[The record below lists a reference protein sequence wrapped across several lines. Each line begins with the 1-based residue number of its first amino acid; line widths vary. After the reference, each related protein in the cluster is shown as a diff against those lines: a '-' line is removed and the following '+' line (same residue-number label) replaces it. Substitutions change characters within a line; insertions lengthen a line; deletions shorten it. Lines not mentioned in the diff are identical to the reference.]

1 MKLRIITSTLL
12 VTALLAATALSGCT
26 ESAPPPVKIAFSEE
40 AHSQI
45 LHLIK
50 QQEFDQDQGIEA
62 QLYPTTSP
70 AETGRLFRNGVVDFA
85 ISDLNNVVAM
95 SEYEQVTIVAVI
107 GKMQGTRAL
116 LARPNIESIADIRG
130 RKVGA
135 YRGNNRFLDSIFE
148 AEGITDSDV
157 EFVYVPNI
165 ENESLLIPGDIDI
178 IVALEPQVTRLKRA
192 GFRELYGA
200 DKTSIQPIYVLVG
213 DSDYVHKN
221 PQTVDS
227 FLESWGQGIAFS
239 DANPKLTAGILG
251 PKIGLSAKEFE
262 ELFARFTANR
272 DLHQG
277 FEDDFSLDFVRFDPV
292 LFEAQNQANKDNAR
306 ILLYWQE

>member
-1 MKLRIITSTLL
+1 MKQRITLRPLLL
-12 VTALLAATALSGCT
+12 VALLAGAALLGCT
-26 ESAPPPVKIAFSEE
+26 ENSPPPVKIAFSEE

-50 QQEFDQDQGIEA
+50 QQEFDQNQGIEV

-70 AETGRLFRNGVVDFA
+70 AETSRLFRNGVVDFA

-148 AEGITDSDV
+148 AEGISASDV

-165 ENESLLIPGDIDI
+165 ENESLLMPGDIDI

-200 DKTSIQPIYVLVG
+200 DKTRIQPIYVLVG
-213 DSDYVHKN
+213 DTDYVRQN
-221 PQTVDS
+221 PIATNS
-227 FLESWGQGIAFS
+227 LMESWSKGIAFS
-239 DANPKLTAGILG
+239 EANPKLAAGILG
-251 PKIGLSAKEFE
+251 PKIGLTAKEFE
-262 ELFARFTANR
+262 DLLSRFTANR

-277 FEDDFSLDFVRFDPV
+277 FVNDFSLDFVRFDPV
-292 LFEAQNQANKDNAR
+292 LFEAQNQANENNAR